1 MSKNYAALAGT
12 VITALGGADNVVAV
26 THCMTRL
33 RFVLGDPARV
43 NGPALKAITGVLGVV
58 QADNQCQVI
67 IGNTVSHAY
76 REVLALLPQGGGQT
90 PLPEAS
96 AGWSLRRLTSSP
108 TLALRVTGGGF
119 PLLGDSCSRS
129 TGFLLHRAA

>member
-76 REVLALLPQGGGQT
+76 REVLALLPRV
-90 PLPEAS
+90 
-96 AGWSLRRLTSSP
+96 AGRPRF
-108 TLALRVTGGGF
+108 RKF
-119 PLLGDSCSRS
+119 PLAGACAAWAPPSS
-129 TGFLLHRAA
+129 TP

>member
-26 THCMTRL
+26 THCMMRL

-58 QADNQCQVI
+58 QA
-67 IGNTVSHAY
+67 G
-76 REVLALLPQGGGQT
+76 RLRF
-90 PLPEAS
+90 
-96 AGWSLRRLTSSP
+96 RRLPLAGACAAWAPPSSTP
-108 TLALRVTGGGF
+108 
-119 PLLGDSCSRS
+119 
-129 TGFLLHRAA
+129 